1 MPSTESGSARSE
13 IDWTAGIC
21 PVSRHFTVKELIYL
35 PSWGRLALPEDG
47 LDDAVKVSLIAL
59 AGAMDVVR
67 EFFGLPINV
76 HVTFRPPLYNQQ
88 IGGAPHSYHVLG
100 MAMDFDVTGITCAE
114 ATESI
119 LQNRKLEEWGM
130 RMENLGPL
138 PRWIHLD
145 LGAIATSRFF
155 RP

>member
-47 LDDAVKVSLIAL
+47 LDDAVKVSLMAL

-67 EFFGLPINV
+67 DWLGLPIKV
-76 HVTFRPPLYNQQ
+76 HVTYRPEAYNRA
-88 IGGAPHSYHVLG
+88 IGGASHSYHVLG
-100 MAMDFDVTGITCAE
+100 MAMDWEPEGITPGE
-114 ATESI
+114 AIESI
-119 LQNRKLEEWGM
+119 LAHRKLEDWGM
-130 RMENLGPL
+130 RMENNGPL
-138 PRWIHLD
+138 PSWVHLD
-145 LGAIATSRFF
+145 LGAVTFARYFK
-155 RP
+155 P